1 MAANTQPIF
10 SNQGFIKWGSAINA
24 ANPILDGTGTVNTI
38 ATGNAAGNNAGNFIQ
53 KIIARPLGT
62 NVASVARIFINNGS
76 ANTTAANN
84 ALMAEITLPASTLN
98 QAGAMGGIEISLNLV
113 LPASY
118 NINVTLGTAVAAG
131 WIFTAIGGQY

>member
-10 SNQGFIKWGSAINA
+10 SNQGFLKWGAAITAANA
-24 ANPILDGTGTVNTI
+24 ALDGTGTVTTI
-38 ATGNAAGNNAGNFIQ
+38 VTGNAAGNASGNFIQ

-62 NVASVARIFINNGS
+62 NVASVARIFVNNG
-76 ANTTAANN
+76 ATNTTVTNN
-84 ALMAEITLPASTLN
+84 ALLVEVSLPASALN
-98 QAGAMGGIEISLNLV
+98 PAAAMIGVEIPLNLV

-118 NINVTLGTAVAAG
+118 TINATLGTAVAAG

>member
-10 SNQGFIKWGSAINA
+10 SNQGFIKWGTAITA
-24 ANPILDGTGTVNTI
+24 ANTAPDGSGTVTTI
-38 ATGNAAGNNAGNFIQ
+38 ATGNASGNAAGNFIQ

-62 NVASVARIFINNGS
+62 NVASVARLFANNGS

-84 ALMAEITLPASTLN
+84 ALVAEVTLPAVTLS
-98 QAGAMGGIEISLNLV
+98 QVAAMTGVEIPLNLV

-118 NINVTLGTAVAAG
+118 NINAALGTAVAAG
-131 WIFTAIGGQY
+131 WMFTAVGGQY